1 MECGMAESKSPK
13 APAKEHPSPPH
24 SEAKAWFVWSFAA
37 FFYLYQFVLRN
48 FPGVMTE
55 DIMRDFSVDAC
66 SLGILTAFYLVSYSS
81 LQIPV
86 GLSMDKFGP
95 TRLLRG
101 AILLCA
107 LGTAIFAMA
116 DSFYIACFGRLLI
129 GMGATCAFLGSLK
142 LGTLWFHPEKLA
154 LVVGLTML
162 ASTIGA
168 TFGQA
173 PLALLIDMLGWREAL
188 LYVVVPVGLVLAAC
202 VWVFVR
208 DTPPEGPLKP
218 ILETDTTLKTLFIHL
233 KDIVIDYRIWALGF
247 YGALMYVPML
257 AFVDLWGIPFLTKL
271 YGIDRATAGSITT
284 MFYVGVG
291 IGCPVVAI
299 VSDYFQVRKLPM
311 AIGAILSILF
321 NGLII
326 YVPGIPISMMYGLLF
341 AAGVSFSAQPLIFA
355 SVCQLTP
362 LTSNGTVI
370 SFTNMIVMMLGL
382 IMQPLVGWFLDFVW
396 SGTMANGVPYYGVAD
411 YRFALLSIP
420 LSLILALLLMPFIPE
435 TFPRHERER
444 MPRGAKL
451 ST

>member
-1 MECGMAESKSPK
+1 MDSVQGRPIQLKK
-13 APAKEHPSPPH
+13 NKTLPH

-55 DIMRDFSVDAC
+55 DLMRDFSVEAC
-66 SLGILTAFYLVSYSS
+66 ALGVLTAFYLVSYSS

-86 GLSMDKFGP
+86 GLGMDKFGP

-101 AILLCA
+101 AVLLCA
-107 LGTAIFAMA
+107 LGTALFGLA

-142 LGTLWFHPEKLA
+142 LATLWFHPEKLA
-154 LVVGLTML
+154 LVVGFTML
-162 ASTIGA
+162 AGKIGA

-173 PLALLIDMLGWREAL
+173 PLALLIDVFGWRGSL
-188 LYVVVPVGLVLAAC
+188 LYVVVPIGFLLAGGI
-202 VWVFVR
+202 WIFVR
-208 DTPPEGPLKP
+208 DTPPEGPLAP
-218 ILETDTTLKTLFIHL
+218 ITSADTRLKTLFIHL
-233 KDIVIDYRIWALGF
+233 KDIAIDYRIWALGF

-271 YGIDRATAGSITT
+271 YGIDRATAGTITT

-291 IGCPVVAI
+291 IGSPVVALL
-299 VSDYFQVRKLPM
+299 SNYYQMRKVPM
-311 AIGAILSILF
+311 AIGAILSIAC
-321 NGLII
+321 NVLII
-326 YVPGIPISMMYGLLF
+326 YMPDVPLSAMYGLLF
-341 AAGVSFSAQPLIFA
+341 AAGFVFSAQPLIFA

-362 LTSNGTVI
+362 LTSNGTVV

-382 IMQPLVGWFLDFVW
+382 IMQPLVGWFLDLAW
-396 SGTMANGVPYYGVAD
+396 SGAIQNGVPYYSVSD

-420 LSLILALLLMPFIPE
+420 LSLILALLLMPLIPE
-435 TFPRHERER
+435 TFPKKE
-444 MPRGAKL
+444 A
-451 ST
+451 

>member
-1 MECGMAESKSPK
+1 MAELKSRNPHLMDHT
-13 APAKEHPSPPH
+13 APIH
-24 SEAKAWFVWSFAA
+24 SETKAWFVWSFAA

-66 SLGILTAFYLVSYSS
+66 SLGVLTAFYLISYSS

-86 GLSMDKFGP
+86 GLAMDKFGP

-101 AILLCA
+101 AVLLCA
-107 LGTAIFAMA
+107 LGTAVFAMSH
-116 DSFYIACFGRLLI
+116 SFYFACFGRLLI

-142 LGTLWFHPEKLA
+142 LGTLWFHPERLA

-173 PLALLIDMLGWREAL
+173 PLALLIDMLGWRAAL
-188 LYVVVPVGLVLAAC
+188 LYVVVPIGLVLAAC

-218 ILETDTTLKTLFIHL
+218 ILESDTTLKTLFIHL

-247 YGALMYVPML
+247 YGALMYIPML

-271 YGIDRATAGSITT
+271 YGIERAVAGSITT

-299 VSDYFQVRKLPM
+299 VSDYFQVRKVPM

-321 NGLII
+321 NGIII
-326 YVPGIPISMMYGLLF
+326 YMPDIPISMMYGLLF

-396 SGTMANGVPYYGVAD
+396 SGTVVNGVPYYNIAD

-420 LSLILALLLMPFIPE
+420 LSLALALLLMPFIPE
-435 TFPRHERER
+435 TFPRQ
-444 MPRGAKL
+444 KKN
-451 ST
+451 

>member
-1 MECGMAESKSPK
+1 MECGMAELEPRNPHLTEHA
-13 APAKEHPSPPH
+13 APSH
-24 SEAKAWFVWSFAA
+24 SEARAWFVWSFAA
-37 FFYLYQFVLRN
+37 LFYLYQFVLRN

-66 SLGILTAFYLVSYSS
+66 ALGVLTAFYLVSYSS

-101 AILLCA
+101 AVLLCA

-116 DSFYIACFGRLLI
+116 DSFYFACFGRLLI

-154 LVVGLTML
+154 LVVGFTML

-173 PLALLIDMLGWREAL
+173 PLALLIDIVGWRAAL
-188 LYVVVPVGLVLAAC
+188 LYVVVPIGLVL
-202 VWVFVR
+202 VTGIWIFVR
-208 DTPPEGPLKP
+208 DTPPGGPLKP
-218 ILETDTTLKTLFIHL
+218 ILEADTTLKTLFIHL

-271 YGIDRATAGSITT
+271 YGVERATAGSITT
-284 MFYVGVG
+284 MFYIGVGVG
-291 IGCPVVAI
+291 SPIIAI
-299 VSDYFQVRKLPM
+299 FSDYFKVRKTPM

-321 NGLII
+321 NGIII
-326 YVPGIPISMMYGLLF
+326 YMPDIPISAMYGLLF

-382 IMQPLVGWFLDFVW
+382 VMQPLVGWFLDFVW
-396 SGTMANGVPYYGVAD
+396 SGTIVNGVPYYGVSD
-411 YRFALLSIP
+411 YRFALLCIP
-420 LSLILALLLMPFIPE
+420 LSLVLALLLMPLIPE
-435 TFPRHERER
+435 TFPSQEKN
-444 MPRGAKL
+444 G
-451 ST
+451 TT